1 MPVPPLVETVNVGR
15 AEVNPHKRNV
25 GATGFG
31 KHPTA
36 EPVRVRAPGPKQVG
50 GAGSGLVGDFI
61 GDRRHHGGDLQAV
74 YAYQREDLD
83 RWAGELGRDLPN
95 GAFGENLTTSGIDL
109 AEVLVGERWLVGTGE
124 DEASSV
130 VLEVTVP
137 RIPCATFAGRLGER
151 GWVKRFTADGRT
163 GTYLRVVRAGQ
174 VRSGD
179 PIRVVSSP
187 EHDVTVGLV
196 FRATTTRRDLLPR
209 LLAARDHLEPETIAL
224 AEQGRTFVLD
234 DA

>member
-1 MPVPPLVETVNVGR
+1 MPQLVETVNVGR
-15 AEVNPHKRNV
+15 AEVNPHKRQV

-36 EPVRVRAPGPKQVG
+36 EPVEVRAPGPKQVG
-50 GAGSGLVGDFI
+50 GRGSGLVGDFI
-61 GDRRHHGGDLQAV
+61 GDRRHHGGDRQAV

-83 RWAGELGRDLPN
+83 RWAATLDRDLPN
-95 GAFGENLTTSGIDL
+95 GSFGENLTTSGIDL

-124 DEASSV
+124 DDSSSV
-130 VLEVTVP
+130 LLEVTVP

-151 GWVKRFTADGRT
+151 GWVKRFTADGRS
-163 GTYLRVVRAGQ
+163 GTYLRVVRAGT

-179 PIRVVSSP
+179 PITVVFTP
-187 EHDVTVGLV
+187 DHDVTVGTV
-196 FRATTTRRDLLPR
+196 FRATTLRRDLLPQ
-209 LLAARDHLEPETIAL
+209 LLAARDYLEPETIAL
-224 AEQGRTFVLD
+224 AEQGRTFTLD